1 MATVDSEPPSYIEQP
16 ATDNVDEGELPEYSR
31 VAAADERIVDAQP
44 QARLPRSSTIPPVEY
59 VFRSK
64 RLELNMGQKKY
75 PVKVS
80 QSTASRG
87 AP

>member
-1 MATVDSEPPSYIEQP
+1 MATVDSKPPSYIEQP
-16 ATDNVDEGELPEYSR
+16 TTNNADEGELPGYSR

-44 QARLPRSSTIPPVEY
+44 QARPPISSTTLPVEY
-59 VFRSK
+59 VFRSE

-80 QSTASRG
+80 ESAT
-87 AP
+87 

>member
-1 MATVDSEPPSYIEQP
+1 MATSNSEPPSYIEQP
-16 ATDNVDEGELPEYSR
+16 TTNNTDEGELPEYSR
-31 VAAADERIVDAQP
+31 IAAADERIVDAQP
-44 QARLPRSSTIPPVEY
+44 QARAPRASTTLPVEY
-59 VFRSK
+59 VYRSE

-80 QSTASRG
+80 DQLPRNP